1 MSRWQRGALKLIRR
15 KISSARMKEPVEVE
29 LKITSDGYFTT
40 SDSETATDTL
50 SAADPDDQA
59 TGATHAAIG
68 AESKTGD

>member
-1 MSRWQRGALKLIRR
+1 
-15 KISSARMKEPVEVE
+15 MKEPVEVE

-40 SDSETATDTL
+40 ADSETATDTL
-50 SAADPDDQA
+50 TAADPDDQA